1 MKGAPGVSCV
11 GRDPQGSSSP
21 TPGSAQDNPK
31 NPTQCLF
38 WAVQILLLY
47 QQTSSGNCM
56 VNEERKCSESQFNFS
71 ISVGSSLFGSV
82 SKDVESLPRAVVA
95 QCLGAGQLPQL

>member
-1 MKGAPGVSCV
+1 
-11 GRDPQGSSSP
+11 
-21 TPGSAQDNPK
+21 
-31 NPTQCLF
+31 
-38 WAVQILLLY
+38 
-47 QQTSSGNCM
+47 M